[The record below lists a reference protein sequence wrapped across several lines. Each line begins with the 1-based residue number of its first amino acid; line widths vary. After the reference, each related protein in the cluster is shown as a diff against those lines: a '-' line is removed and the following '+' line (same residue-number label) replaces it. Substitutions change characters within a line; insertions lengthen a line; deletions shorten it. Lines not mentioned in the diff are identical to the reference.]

1 MSLAPHP
8 MTLRQLQYVVAVAE
22 TLSFRRAA
30 ERCRVSQ
37 PSLSAQLAQLEEALG
52 VRVFERDKKR
62 VLATEPGKLLIERAQ
77 RLVLDADDLVLAARR
92 ASDPLAGRLRLGV
105 IPTIAPYLLP
115 SVTPALRKA
124 FPKLTAAWI
133 EDKTSALVQLLGSG
147 GLDAALVALEADLG
161 DVEHAVIANDPFVL
175 VTRKGD
181 PLGTSKAEVARAELR
196 DADVLL
202 LDDGHC
208 FRDQALEYC
217 TRAKTH
223 ELEFRATSLATLAQ
237 MVAGGLGVTLLPQL
251 AVRTEAQRAD
261 LKVRPFSSP
270 PPARTIALIWR
281 KRSAIGGALEKLATV
296 IREAYPDSKKPLRTV
311 RR

>member
-22 TLSFRRAA
+22 TLSFRKAA

-37 PSLSAQLAQLEEALG
+37 PSLSAQLAQLEEVLG

-62 VLATEPGKLLIERAQ
+62 VMATEPGKLLIERAQ
-77 RLVLDADDLVLAARR
+77 RLVLDADDLVMAARR

-133 EDKTSALVQLLGSG
+133 EDKTSSLVQLLGSG

-161 DVEHAVIANDPFVL
+161 DVEHAVIAKDPFVL

-181 PLGTSKAEVARAELR
+181 PLGASKADVARAELR
-196 DADVLL
+196 DAEVLL

-217 TRAKTH
+217 TRAKAH
-223 ELEFRATSLATLAQ
+223 ELELRATSMATLAQ

-251 AVRTEAQRAD
+251 AVRTEAERAG
-261 LKVRPFSSP
+261 LKVRPFSNPS
-270 PPARTIALIWR
+270 PARTIALIWR
-281 KRSAIGGALEKLATV
+281 
-296 IREAYPDSKKPLRTV
+296 
-311 RR
+311 